1 MLAES
6 IDLNEEV
13 SVVAGLLAEF
23 VVLLEGALLL
33 LLDLLGDL
41 LAHLGD
47 LLADHLEELHGGIE
61 RVLLDIVEGDLL
73 RGWAGGEGTY
83 GAVLLLVD
91 GELVLIKSK
100 EVLEG
105 LRVLEL
111 LVKLWGGVT
120 GGGRTVMVL
129 TKV

>member
-111 LVKLWGGVT
+111 LVKLRGGVA
-120 GGGRTVMVL
+120 GGGSTVMVL

>member
-73 RGWAGGEGTY
+73 RRWGGGEGTY

-111 LVKLWGGVT
+111 LVKLRDGVA

>member
-73 RGWAGGEGTY
+73 RGEGTY

-111 LVKLWGGVT
+111 LVKLRDGVA

>member
-111 LVKLWGGVT
+111 LVKLRGGVA